1 MVISDRGNVMSY
13 TELKREAWEA
23 NMELNARGLV
33 LFTWG
38 NVSQIDR
45 ERGVLAIK
53 PSGVPYEQ
61 LAAEDM
67 VVVDL
72 DNNRVEG
79 KLNPSSDT
87 RTHTH
92 LYRHFPDIG
101 GVTHTHSTYATG
113 WAQAQRE
120 IPCYGTT
127 HADYAYGSIPC
138 TAVMTDEQIGR
149 DYEEETGVQITDA
162 FASRNPRETPMVIV
176 AGHAPFTWGKNAA
189 ESVYHAVVLEE
200 IAKMAYLTQ
209 LIGPEQGPLKQSIVD
224 KHYLRKHG
232 KNAYYGQQ

>member
-1 MVISDRGNVMSY
+1 MSFAA
-13 TELKREAWEA
+13 LKQAAWEA

-33 LFTWG
+33 LYTWG

-53 PSGVPYEQ
+53 PSGVPYER
-61 LAAEDM
+61 LTADDM

-72 DNNRVEG
+72 DNRRVEG
-79 KLNPSSDT
+79 ALNPSSDT
-87 RTHTH
+87 RTHAH

-101 GVTHTHSTYATG
+101 GVTHTHSTYATA
-113 WAQAQRE
+113 WAQAQCD
-120 IPCYGTT
+120 IPCFGTT
-127 HADYAYGSIPC
+127 HADYAYGPIPC
-138 TAVMTDEQIGR
+138 TAVMTDEQIQR

-162 FASRNPRETPMVIV
+162 FAERNPMETPMVVV

-200 IAKMAYLTQ
+200 IARMAFLTRT
-209 LIGPEQGPLKQSIVD
+209 IDPNRGPLKPAILE
-224 KHYLRKHG
+224 KHYQRKHG
-232 KNAYYGQQ
+232 KNAYYGQN